1 MKNVIPT
8 KYIFEKYLVE
18 EKDYED
24 KIQIKISDE
33 KISANYLSDRLPKA
47 LQILKK
53 QNKILFGK
61 NFKEVHQIRKS
72 QFENF
77 IISIIKDIEPQEL
90 NLPTFGKKKSKI
102 EIKNNK
108 LYVETTWSSIYSRNI
123 L

>member
-1 MKNVIPT
+1 M
-8 KYIFEKYLVE
+8 E

-33 KISANYLSDRLPKA
+33 KISGNYLSDRLPKA

-90 NLPTFGKKKSKI
+90 NLPTFGKKESLKTIISIRNWI
-102 EIKNNK
+102 EENAPTEFKKNKKK
-108 LYVETTWSSIYSRNI
+108 LERYEYG
-123 L
+123 